1 MRNRVSV
8 PIKAEISLF
17 QIKETLFLGLVK
29 GIYQMVIHKDYLLS
43 VSDSSA
49 SSSPIVSV
57 IIPTY
62 NREQYLEKAV
72 QSVLK
77 QTFTNL
83 ECLIVDDGSTDN
95 TRELSENLMSLDQ
108 RVRYLY
114 KENGGVSS
122 ARNFGIEHARGEWI
136 QLLDSDD
143 WLHHEKISFQLDYMK
158 NSDCDD
164 VVLYC
169 DHELVIEIFIEGEG
183 QRKTFYEY
191 DCSSKEEMIE
201 HLLNYFCLHCNGL
214 IFKKTIAKK
223 VMFEPTLSFLEDCK
237 FQLDILMQNISFIHT
252 PMIGHYYRI
261 HQSNTCTFGDIA
273 DWRPSSKDSYIKY
286 YQIIQEQYKD
296 LRQMCQERL
305 IDFMKR
311 TIKQKDTERF
321 DKILS
326 LLDIPIKLYGLKFTK
341 KSQLKFWQMIS
352 LYVPIHSIY
361 NLGRMFKK
369 VLHKSRL

>member
-1 MRNRVSV
+1 
-8 PIKAEISLF
+8 
-17 QIKETLFLGLVK
+17 
-29 GIYQMVIHKDYLLS
+29 MVIHKYFLLN

-49 SSSPIVSV
+49 SSYPIVSV

-143 WLHHEKISFQLDYMK
+143 WLHHDKISFQLDCMK
-158 NSDCDD
+158 NYDSDH

-169 DHELVIEIFIEGEG
+169 DHEVVFESEGS
-183 QRKTFYEY
+183 RITHYEY

-214 IFKKTIAKK
+214 LFKKTIAKK
-223 VMFEPTLSFLEDCK
+223 VMFNPTLSFLEDCK
-237 FQLDILMQNISFIHT
+237 FQLDILMQDISFIHT

-261 HQSNTCTFGDIA
+261 HQSNTCTFSDIG

-286 YQIIQEQYKD
+286 YQIIQEDYKD

-321 DKILS
+321 DKIIS
-326 LLDIPIKLYGLKFTK
+326 LLDIPVKLYGLKFTK
-341 KSQLKFWQMIS
+341 KSQLKFWQIIS
-352 LYVPIHSIY
+352 LYVPIKGIY
-361 NLGRMFKK
+361 NVGRMFKK
-369 VLHKSRL
+369 VLHSSKL